1 MEKTS
6 RHVVL
11 AQMCDVFR
19 HLFSSKEIRM
29 VVLFC
34 ARLCACFP
42 QTARS
47 GAPEHDDSNAR
58 RRSHS
63 RKFCIARAA
72 TTRRTRT
79 TSKADANA
87 EQPPFPTAKRK
98 TSTSITNPAAYT
110 TLSVIRKRAG
120 DYVDSPQI
128 VGVPS
133 SAFKMAERHF
143 VAELKALIRE
153 AFVLNKKEIAKD
165 EKERTGVTK
174 YSMSE
179 TFDSSSDF
187 GEEFEDQSLEEEI
200 ERQGE
205 LLLEYLERMKLSNAK
220 IWEREKRLPKVE
232 SPWIIEGPYY
242 LLCKVLDLWFP
253 ENKPVQRFW
262 FLETVARMPYFSYT
276 TMLTLYELLG
286 WWRRSSELRKVHFA
300 EEWNE
305 YHHLLIMESLG
316 GDRRW
321 SDRFLAQHAALV
333 YYFGL
338 VVVWLLSPKLAYNFS
353 EKIETHAVATYAQFT
368 EENKELL
375 ESLPAPEVAKK
386 YYEAEDLY
394 LFDEFQ
400 TTTMLNTGEIVSL
413 KLNSRSSD
421 EGDPLDPLSVRR
433 PKIETLYDVFS
444 NICEDE
450 KEHVGTMNACQIEG
464 VTLGTANTINA
475 LTALAIGGTV
485 ASKFASRFA
494 EESAITDG
502 LDDIIGSGKFM
513 DLFTALTDF
522 FSVFHLPFF

>member
-47 GAPEHDDSNAR
+47 GAPERDSNAR
-58 RRSHS
+58 RRSHKC
-63 RKFCIARAA
+63 KFRIARAA
-72 TTRRTRT
+72 TTRSART

-133 SAFKMAERHF
+133 SALKMAERHF

>member
-1 MEKTS
+1 MKKTS

-42 QTARS
+42 TTARS
-47 GAPEHDDSNAR
+47 GAPERDSNAR

-110 TLSVIRKRAG
+110 TLSVMRKRAG

-133 SAFKMAERHF
+133 SALKMAERHF

-513 DLFTALTDF
+513 DLFTALMDF

>member
-6 RHVVL
+6 CHVVL

-19 HLFSSKEIRM
+19 HLFSRKEIRM

-34 ARLCACFP
+34 ARLNACSP
-42 QTARS
+42 TTNSSS
-47 GAPEHDDSNAR
+47 GVPECEFNAR
-58 RRSHS
+58 RRSH
-63 RKFCIARAA
+63 FCIFRIARAA

-98 TSTSITNPAAYT
+98 TSTVITNPAAYK

-174 YSMSE
+174 YSTSE

-242 LLCKVLDLWFP
+242 LLCEVLDLWFP

-513 DLFTALTDF
+513 DLFTALMDF

>member
-11 AQMCDVFR
+11 AQMCDGKR
-19 HLFSSKEIRM
+19 HLFSRKEIRM

-34 ARLCACFP
+34 ARLCAAP
-42 QTARS
+42 RTTARS
-47 GAPEHDDSNAR
+47 GVPEYEFNAR
-58 RRSHS
+58 RRS
-63 RKFCIARAA
+63 RGKFRSVRAA
-72 TTRRTRT
+72 TTRGRTRT

-133 SAFKMAERHF
+133 SALKMAERHF

>member
-1 MEKTS
+1 MKKTS
-6 RHVVL
+6 CHVVL
-11 AQMCDVFR
+11 AQMCDEKR
-19 HLFSSKEIRM
+19 HCFPRKEIRM
-29 VVLFC
+29 VVVFG
-34 ARLCACFP
+34 ARLCAAP
-42 QTARS
+42 RTTARS
-47 GAPEHDDSNAR
+47 GVPEYEFNAR
-58 RRSHS
+58 RRSH
-63 RKFCIARAA
+63 RKFRIVRAA
-72 TTRRTRT
+72 TTRRTT
-79 TSKADANA
+79 TTTKADANA
-87 EQPPFPTAKRK
+87 EQPPFPTRTRK
-98 TSTSITNPAAYT
+98 TSTVITNPAVYK

-153 AFVLNKKEIAKD
+153 AFVLNKKDIAKD

-187 GEEFEDQSLEEEI
+187 GEELEEESLEEEI

-242 LLCKVLDLWFP
+242 LLCKVLDAWFP

-316 GDRRW
+316 G
-321 SDRFLAQHAALV
+321 
-333 YYFGL
+333 
-338 VVVWLLSPKLAYNFS
+338 
-353 EKIETHAVATYAQFT
+353 T
-368 EENKELL
+368 
-375 ESLPAPEVAKK
+375 
-386 YYEAEDLY
+386 
-394 LFDEFQ
+394 
-400 TTTMLNTGEIVSL
+400 
-413 KLNSRSSD
+413 
-421 EGDPLDPLSVRR
+421 
-433 PKIETLYDVFS
+433 
-444 NICEDE
+444 
-450 KEHVGTMNACQIEG
+450 
-464 VTLGTANTINA
+464 
-475 LTALAIGGTV
+475 
-485 ASKFASRFA
+485 
-494 EESAITDG
+494 
-502 LDDIIGSGKFM
+502 
-513 DLFTALTDF
+513 
-522 FSVFHLPFF
+522 

>member
-1 MEKTS
+1 M
-6 RHVVL
+6 
-11 AQMCDVFR
+11 
-19 HLFSSKEIRM
+19 
-29 VVLFC
+29 
-34 ARLCACFP
+34 
-42 QTARS
+42 
-47 GAPEHDDSNAR
+47 
-58 RRSHS
+58 
-63 RKFCIARAA
+63 
-72 TTRRTRT
+72 
-79 TSKADANA
+79 
-87 EQPPFPTAKRK
+87 
-98 TSTSITNPAAYT
+98 
-110 TLSVIRKRAG
+110 
-120 DYVDSPQI
+120 
-128 VGVPS
+128 
-133 SAFKMAERHF
+133 
-143 VAELKALIRE
+143 AELKALIRE

-187 GEEFEDQSLEEEI
+187 GEELEEESLEEEI

-205 LLLEYLERMKLSNAK
+205 LLLEYLERMKLSNAE

-450 KEHVGTMNACQIEG
+450 KEHIGTMNACQIEG

-513 DLFTALTDF
+513 DLFTALMDF

>member
-42 QTARS
+42 TTARS
-47 GAPEHDDSNAR
+47 GAPERDSNAR

>member
-42 QTARS
+42 TTARS
-47 GAPEHDDSNAR
+47 GAPERDSNAR

-133 SAFKMAERHF
+133 SALKMAERHF

-232 SPWIIEGPYY
+232 SPWIIEGPFY
-242 LLCKVLDLWFP
+242 LLCKVLDAWFP

>member
-47 GAPEHDDSNAR
+47 GAPERDSNAR

-133 SAFKMAERHF
+133 SALKMAERHF

-464 VTLGTANTINA
+464 VRLGTANTINA

>member
-47 GAPEHDDSNAR
+47 GAPERDSNAR

-133 SAFKMAERHF
+133 SALKMAERHF

>member
-34 ARLCACFP
+34 ARLCAAP
-42 QTARS
+42 RTTARS
-47 GAPEHDDSNAR
+47 GVPEYEFNAR
-58 RRSHS
+58 RRSH
-63 RKFCIARAA
+63 RKFRIARAA
-72 TTRRTRT
+72 TTRGRTRT

-133 SAFKMAERHF
+133 SALKMAERHF

>member
-42 QTARS
+42 TTARS
-47 GAPEHDDSNAR
+47 GAPERDSNAR

-133 SAFKMAERHF
+133 SALKMAERHF

-179 TFDSSSDF
+179 TIDSSSDF

>member
-1 MEKTS
+1 
-6 RHVVL
+6 
-11 AQMCDVFR
+11 
-19 HLFSSKEIRM
+19 M

-34 ARLCACFP
+34 ARLCAAP
-42 QTARS
+42 RTTARS
-47 GAPEHDDSNAR
+47 GAPEHDSNAR
-58 RRSHS
+58 RRS
-63 RKFCIARAA
+63 RGKFRSVRAA
-72 TTRRTRT
+72 TTRGRTRT

-98 TSTSITNPAAYT
+98 TSTVITNRAAYK
-110 TLSVIRKRAG
+110 TLSVIRKRNLG

-165 EKERTGVTK
+165 EKERKGVTK

-242 LLCKVLDLWFP
+242 LLCEVLDLWFP

-513 DLFTALTDF
+513 DLFTALMDF

>member
-1 MEKTS
+1 MKKTS

-34 ARLCACFP
+34 ARLCAAP
-42 QTARS
+42 RTTARS
-47 GAPEHDDSNAR
+47 GVPEYEFNAR
-58 RRSHS
+58 RRS
-63 RKFCIARAA
+63 RGKFRSVRAA
-72 TTRRTRT
+72 TTRGRTRT

-110 TLSVIRKRAG
+110 TLSVMRKRAG

-133 SAFKMAERHF
+133 SALKMAERHF

-494 EESAITDG
+494 EESVITDG

>member
-6 RHVVL
+6 CHVVL

-19 HLFSSKEIRM
+19 HLFSRKEIRM

-34 ARLCACFP
+34 ARLNACFP
-42 QTARS
+42 TTARS
-47 GAPEHDDSNAR
+47 GVPEYEFNAR
-58 RRSHS
+58 RSSHFC
-63 RKFCIARAA
+63 KFRIARAA

-98 TSTSITNPAAYT
+98 TSTVITNPAAYK

-316 GDRRW
+316 G
-321 SDRFLAQHAALV
+321 
-333 YYFGL
+333 
-338 VVVWLLSPKLAYNFS
+338 
-353 EKIETHAVATYAQFT
+353 T
-368 EENKELL
+368 
-375 ESLPAPEVAKK
+375 
-386 YYEAEDLY
+386 
-394 LFDEFQ
+394 
-400 TTTMLNTGEIVSL
+400 
-413 KLNSRSSD
+413 
-421 EGDPLDPLSVRR
+421 
-433 PKIETLYDVFS
+433 
-444 NICEDE
+444 
-450 KEHVGTMNACQIEG
+450 
-464 VTLGTANTINA
+464 
-475 LTALAIGGTV
+475 
-485 ASKFASRFA
+485 
-494 EESAITDG
+494 
-502 LDDIIGSGKFM
+502 
-513 DLFTALTDF
+513 
-522 FSVFHLPFF
+522 

>member
-34 ARLCACFP
+34 VRLCACFP
-42 QTARS
+42 TTARS
-47 GAPEHDDSNAR
+47 GAPERDSNAR

-110 TLSVIRKRAG
+110 TLSVMRKRAG

-133 SAFKMAERHF
+133 SALKMAERHF

-286 WWRRSSELRKVHFA
+286 WWRQSSELRKVHFA

>member
-42 QTARS
+42 TTARS
-47 GAPEHDDSNAR
+47 GAPERDSNAR

-110 TLSVIRKRAG
+110 TLSVMRKRAG

-133 SAFKMAERHF
+133 SALKMAERHF

>member
-47 GAPEHDDSNAR
+47 GAPERDSNAR

>member
-1 MEKTS
+1 
-6 RHVVL
+6 
-11 AQMCDVFR
+11 
-19 HLFSSKEIRM
+19 M

-34 ARLCACFP
+34 ARLCAAP
-42 QTARS
+42 RTTARS
-47 GAPEHDDSNAR
+47 GVPEYEFNAR
-58 RRSHS
+58 RRSH
-63 RKFCIARAA
+63 RKFRSVRAA
-72 TTRRTRT
+72 TTRGRTRT

-98 TSTSITNPAAYT
+98 TSTVITNPAAYK
-110 TLSVIRKRAG
+110 TLSVVRKRAG
-120 DYVDSPQI
+120 DYVDSSQI

-413 KLNSRSSD
+413 KLDSRSS
-421 EGDPLDPLSVRR
+421 PLSVRR

-513 DLFTALTDF
+513 DLFTALMDF

>member
-19 HLFSSKEIRM
+19 HLFSRKEIRM

-47 GAPEHDDSNAR
+47 GAPERDSNAR

-133 SAFKMAERHF
+133 SALKMAERHF

>member
-1 MEKTS
+1 
-6 RHVVL
+6 
-11 AQMCDVFR
+11 
-19 HLFSSKEIRM
+19 M

-34 ARLCACFP
+34 ARLCAAP
-42 QTARS
+42 RTTARS
-47 GAPEHDDSNAR
+47 GVPEYEFNAR
-58 RRSHS
+58 RRSHRRFRS
-63 RKFCIARAA
+63 VRAA
-72 TTRRTRT
+72 TTRGRTRT

-98 TSTSITNPAAYT
+98 TSTVITNPAAYK

-187 GEEFEDQSLEEEI
+187 GEELEEESLEEEI

-232 SPWIIEGPYY
+232 SPWIIEGPFY
-242 LLCKVLDLWFP
+242 LLCKVLDAWFS

-400 TTTMLNTGEIVSL
+400 TTTILNTGEIVSL
-413 KLNSRSSD
+413 KLNSSSD
-421 EGDPLDPLSVRR
+421 EGDPLSVRR
-433 PKIETLYDVFS
+433 PKIQTLYDVFS

-494 EESAITDG
+494 EESVITDG

-513 DLFTALTDF
+513 DLFTALMDF

>member
-1 MEKTS
+1 
-6 RHVVL
+6 
-11 AQMCDVFR
+11 
-19 HLFSSKEIRM
+19 M

-34 ARLCACFP
+34 ARLCAAP
-42 QTARS
+42 RTTARS
-47 GAPEHDDSNAR
+47 GVPEYEFNAR
-58 RRSHS
+58 RRS
-63 RKFCIARAA
+63 RGKFRSVRAA
-72 TTRRTRT
+72 TTRGRTRT

-98 TSTSITNPAAYT
+98 TSTVITNPAAYK

-187 GEEFEDQSLEEEI
+187 GEELEEESLEEEI

-400 TTTMLNTGEIVSL
+400 TTTILNTGEIVSL
-413 KLNSRSSD
+413 KLNSSSD
-421 EGDPLDPLSVRR
+421 EGDPLSVRR
-433 PKIETLYDVFS
+433 PKIQTLYDVFS

-513 DLFTALTDF
+513 DLFTALMDF

>member
-47 GAPEHDDSNAR
+47 GAPERDSNAR
-58 RRSHS
+58 RRSHKC
-63 RKFCIARAA
+63 KFRIARAA

-133 SAFKMAERHF
+133 SALKMAERHF

-485 ASKFASRFA
+485 ASKFTSRFA

>member
-1 MEKTS
+1 MKKTS
-6 RHVVL
+6 CHVVL
-11 AQMCDVFR
+11 AQMCDEKR

-47 GAPEHDDSNAR
+47 GAPERDSNAR

-63 RKFCIARAA
+63 RKFCIVRAA
-72 TTRRTRT
+72 TTRRTT
-79 TSKADANA
+79 TTTKADANA
-87 EQPPFPTAKRK
+87 EQPPFPTRTRK
-98 TSTSITNPAAYT
+98 TSTVITNPAAYT

-133 SAFKMAERHF
+133 SALKMAERHF

>member
-47 GAPEHDDSNAR
+47 GAPERDSNAR

-133 SAFKMAERHF
+133 SALKMAERHF

-421 EGDPLDPLSVRR
+421 EGDALDPLSVRR

>member
-6 RHVVL
+6 CHVVL

-19 HLFSSKEIRM
+19 HLFSRKEIRM

-34 ARLCACFP
+34 ARLNACFP
-42 QTARS
+42 TTARS
-47 GAPEHDDSNAR
+47 GVPEYEFNAR
-58 RRSHS
+58 RRS
-63 RKFCIARAA
+63 RGKFRSVRAA
-72 TTRRTRT
+72 TTRGRTRT

-133 SAFKMAERHF
+133 SALKMAERHF

>member
-42 QTARS
+42 TTARS
-47 GAPEHDDSNAR
+47 GAPERDSNAR

-133 SAFKMAERHF
+133 SALKMAERHF

-187 GEEFEDQSLEEEI
+187 GEELEEESLEEEI

>member
-42 QTARS
+42 TTARS
-47 GAPEHDDSNAR
+47 GAPERDSNAR

-133 SAFKMAERHF
+133 SALKMAERHF

>member
-11 AQMCDVFR
+11 AQMCDGKR
-19 HLFSSKEIRM
+19 HLFSPKKEIRM

-34 ARLCACFP
+34 ARLCAAP
-42 QTARS
+42 RTTARS
-47 GAPEHDDSNAR
+47 GVPEYEFNAR
-58 RRSHS
+58 RRSH
-63 RKFCIARAA
+63 RKFRIARAA
-72 TTRRTRT
+72 TTRGRTRT

-110 TLSVIRKRAG
+110 TLSVMRKRAG

-133 SAFKMAERHF
+133 SALKMAERHF

-187 GEEFEDQSLEEEI
+187 EEEFEEERLEEEI

>member
-47 GAPEHDDSNAR
+47 GAPERDSNAR

-98 TSTSITNPAAYT
+98 TSTVITNPAAYT

-133 SAFKMAERHF
+133 SALKMAERHF

>member
-1 MEKTS
+1 MKKTS
-6 RHVVL
+6 CHVVL
-11 AQMCDVFR
+11 AQMCDEKR
-19 HLFSSKEIRM
+19 HCFPRKEIRM

-47 GAPEHDDSNAR
+47 GAPERDSNAR
-58 RRSHS
+58 RRSH
-63 RKFCIARAA
+63 RKFRIVRAA
-72 TTRRTRT
+72 TTRRTT
-79 TSKADANA
+79 TTTKADANA
-87 EQPPFPTAKRK
+87 EQPPFPTRTRK
-98 TSTSITNPAAYT
+98 TSTVITNPAAYT

-133 SAFKMAERHF
+133 SALKMAERHF